1 MERFTREDIE
11 QIVNAPG
18 LPDTE
23 IKKILREELKL
34 NIPEELTKEELTEF
48 VYSEYCKA
56 LEEIEEKRE
65 EARKEFEKKKIK
77 RKKEK
82 KAKNPSKKSQ
92 ILGFI
97 KENKY
102 TRKQLIE
109 KVDGELGYKVR
120 GKSSKTRVSRCIK
133 DFEINKLV
141 KISPS
146 GILRYTGEKE

>member
-18 LPDTE
+18 LHDTE

-65 EARKEFEKKKIK
+65 EARK
-77 RKKEK
+77 
-82 KAKNPSKKSQ
+82 
-92 ILGFI
+92 
-97 KENKY
+97 
-102 TRKQLIE
+102 
-109 KVDGELGYKVR
+109 
-120 GKSSKTRVSRCIK
+120 
-133 DFEINKLV
+133 
-141 KISPS
+141 
-146 GILRYTGEKE
+146 